1 MKVGITGASGSIGSA
16 LIAEGLQRGWS
27 IVAYSRDSTQT
38 IRGADEIRSV
48 ADLDSIDLSGLDA
61 LIHLAGESIVGFW
74 TQEKK
79 RRIRASRID
88 LTASLARTIEA
99 LPRGQR
105 PRVFLSASAIGYYG
119 DRGGEWLDEESDVG
133 FGFLASVCRDWESAS
148 AKAEELGVRIV
159 NPRIGIVLGREG
171 FLKPIRR
178 VFRLGLGGR
187 LGKGNQWMSWIH
199 LQDLV
204 RILAECVENDSIHGR
219 VNCVAP
225 SPVTNREFTRCY
237 ARILGRKALLPV
249 PNFLLKRLPGGIGSL
264 FLHSQRV
271 EPVMMKAFGFE
282 WEFSDLASA
291 LTNVETGL

>member
-16 LIAEGLQRGWS
+16 LIEEGLQRGWS
-27 IVAYSRDSTQT
+27 IVAYSRDPTQS
-38 IRGADEIRSV
+38 IRGADEVRSLT
-48 ADLDSIDLSGLDA
+48 DLNSIDLSGLDT
-61 LIHLAGESIVGFW
+61 LFNLAGESIVGLW

-79 RRIRASRID
+79 RRILASRID
-88 LTASLARTIEA
+88 LTSSLTRTIEA

-105 PRVFLSASAIGYYG
+105 PRVFVSASAIGYYG

-148 AKAEELGVRIV
+148 AKAEDLGVRTV

-187 LGKGNQWMSWIH
+187 LGKGNQWLSWIH

-204 RILAECVENDSIHGR
+204 RILAECAENDSIHGR

-225 SPVTNREFTRCY
+225 SPVTNQEFTRSY

-249 PNFLLKRLPGGIGSL
+249 PAFLLKRLPGGMGAL
-264 FLHSQRV
+264 FLNSQRV
-271 EPVMMKAFGFE
+271 DPVMMKAFGFE

-291 LTNVETGL
+291 LTDVETGL